1 MNPIVFFV
9 SVSLFVA
16 LISGCR
22 QPSTTRQVKPK
33 PFLSLVTSHQNLNQ
47 VVERLISDLNHS
59 YEKEKLLVKRL
70 DGLINRK
77 LRKKIFFP
85 LFQKLN
91 DSLRHEM
98 IKQYSRFRPLD
109 LPDQFHGFLMAYEGK
124 HFSSLLQLYLSWNH
138 NQGLEQIEQRLHL
151 LGMTHGDK
159 YRISHA
165 RVLFRLGR
173 LGEAFYK
180 VEASVDAIRHK
191 FKHKNLDPFSKYS
204 DWKGLSESDR
214 NDILELC
221 EMSGKIALLQ
231 GNGILATKRLVL
243 LFHHPYYRG
252 LVFKDLIN
260 ALLQQNS
267 YKKALEVI
275 QMASLDDFED
285 PIVHLL
291 RSKVLLYADHH
302 RAAKKHWLIA
312 RSLGAYG
319 PLYEE
324 ISFLMSHY
332 YEREVSRGEQ
342 GNFAEILAEQRISKT
357 SLNLDFYEMRMF
369 ALQYEKLKRN
379 DPKILKTLKD
389 RYLEIDFRQRS

>member
-1 MNPIVFFV
+1 MVD
-9 SVSLFVA
+9 
-16 LISGCR
+16 
-22 QPSTTRQVKPK
+22 
-33 PFLSLVTSHQNLNQ
+33 
-47 VVERLISDLNHS
+47 RLINDLNNS

-85 LFQKLN
+85 LFQNLN
-91 DSLRHEM
+91 DSLRREM
-98 IKQYSRFRPLD
+98 IKQYSRFQPLD
-109 LPDQFHGFLMAYEGK
+109 LPDQFLGFIMAYEGT
-124 HFSSLLQLYLSWNH
+124 HFSELLQLYLASND
-138 NQGLEQIEQRLHL
+138 QKGLSAIEQRLHS
-151 LGMTHGDK
+151 LGMKHGSK

-180 VEASVDAIRHK
+180 VEASVDDIRNK
-191 FKHKNLDPFSKYS
+191 LKRQNLDPFSKYA
-204 DWKGLSESDR
+204 DWKDLTESDR

-231 GNGILATKRLVL
+231 GNGILATKRLAL
-243 LFHHPYYRG
+243 LFHHPYYRD

-291 RSKVLLYADHH
+291 RAKVLLYADHH

-319 PLYEE
+319 QLYEE
-324 ISFLMSHY
+324 ISFLISHY
-332 YEREVSRGEQ
+332 YKREVSRAEQ
-342 GNFAEILAEQRISKT
+342 GNFAKILTEEKISELG
-357 SLNLDFYEMRMF
+357 LNLDFYQMRMF
-369 ALQYEKLKRN
+369 ALQYEKLKRKN
-379 DPKILKTLKD
+379 PKILKTLQD
-389 RYLEIDFRQRS
+389 RYLEINFSERS

>member
-1 MNPIVFFV
+1 MNPLVFFV
-9 SVSLFVA
+9 SISLLVA

-47 VVERLISDLNHS
+47 VVDRLINELNNSH
-59 YEKEKLLVKRL
+59 EKEKLLVKRL
-70 DGLINRK
+70 DRLINRK
-77 LRKKIFFP
+77 LRKKVFLP

-91 DSLRHEM
+91 DSLRREM

-109 LPDQFHGFLMAYEGK
+109 LPDHFHAFLMAYQGE
-124 HFSSLLQLYLSWNH
+124 HFSDLLELYLSSNYKED
-138 NQGLEQIEQRLHL
+138 LEKIEQRLHL
-151 LGMTHGDK
+151 LGIKYGSK

-180 VEASVDAIRHK
+180 VEASVDDIRK
-191 FKHKNLDPFSKYS
+191 KLKHQNLDPFSKYS
-204 DWKGLSESDR
+204 DWKGLSEATRD
-214 NDILELC
+214 DVLELC

-231 GNGILATKRLVL
+231 GNGILAAKRLVL

-252 LVFKDLIN
+252 LVLKDLIS

-291 RSKVLLYADHH
+291 RSKVLIYADHH

-319 PLYEE
+319 QLYEE

-332 YEREVSRGEQ
+332 YKREVSRGEQ
-342 GNFAEILAEQRISKT
+342 GNFAKILTEDELAESG
-357 SLNLDFYEMRMF
+357 LNLNFYQMRMF

-379 DPKILKTLKD
+379 DPKILKILKD
-389 RYLEIDFRQRS
+389 RYLEIDFRQRT

>member
-9 SVSLFVA
+9 SVSLIVA

-22 QPSTTRQVKPK
+22 QPSTTGQVKPK

-109 LPDQFHGFLMAYEGK
+109 LPDQFHGFLMAYEGA
-124 HFSSLLQLYLSWNH
+124 HFSALLQLYLASDDRK
-138 NQGLEQIEQRLHL
+138 GLSAIEQRLHL
-151 LGMTHGDK
+151 LGIKYGSK

-180 VEASVDAIRHK
+180 VEASVDEIRDK
-191 FKHKNLDPFSKYS
+191 LRRKNLDPFSKYS
-204 DWKGLSESDR
+204 DWKDLSESDR

-231 GNGILATKRLVL
+231 GNGILATKRLAL

-260 ALLQQNS
+260 ALLQQNL

-291 RSKVLLYADHH
+291 RAKVLLYADHH

-319 PLYEE
+319 QLYEE
-324 ISFLMSHY
+324 TSFLISHY
-332 YEREVSRGEQ
+332 YKREVSIGEQ
-342 GNFAEILAEQRISKT
+342 GNFAKILTEVKDSE
-357 SLNLDFYEMRMF
+357 SGLNLDFYRMRMF

-379 DPKILKTLKD
+379 NPKILKNLKD
-389 RYLEIDFRQRS
+389 RYLEIDFSHRS